1 MKTINT
7 YILAGTLLLA
17 GAFLAG
23 CSKATDSLQPE
34 AAQKPEAEEEI
45 LTPEAPQG
53 PNEFILKVSSINTKA
68 LADLGETLGSEW
80 TQGDS
85 VRVYN
90 VTTEQNIEGWLFAEA
105 GGTTTTFS
113 GTVAGN
119 FNQGDVL
126 RLSFLSP
133 NYFLQDGTLEGVAS
147 QCDYAVADVEILEVD
162 PEAKTI
168 TTEVAEFVKQQAVVK
183 FNLTNRKNPVE
194 DLEVE
199 SFRGYGILPGTE
211 TPFGIRVNPEAAT
224 NELYVAIPYIQDMKI
239 TFEALGADG
248 YYYRLIVPSVTFE
261 DGLYYRR
268 QLNMKRK
275 ALVKAP
281 VAKTNLKYTSQSLAL
296 VDSAHVYWTVN
307 NQEVILDDDK
317 DYQEQKCVISYFVKK
332 EVTAG
337 TTPAAPTATE
347 NGWVSSI
354 PTQIHAGTY
363 YVWTKMTGNYDY
375 EDVDVCTNPVKV
387 VIAKADATLNASAN
401 SSTLTYNGNAQNLL
415 ASAATL
421 TIGTNNVTSAKDASN
436 TGCTIQYYV
445 STSDS
450 TPTGGSWGSSYSAT
464 NAGTYYIWIKVTG
477 NGDIKDI
484 AQVRKATKQ
493 INKKTQTIS
502 LSTSSY
508 TFWPENSTTHPNA
521 YYCDVT
527 VNNSPDD
534 SLISVTVTGSTKY
547 SVSYR
552 GNHVWRIRYTG
563 TGGEYSATVNFRL
576 GNDNYE
582 TSNAAFICS

>member
-1 MKTINT
+1 
-7 YILAGTLLLA
+7 
-17 GAFLAG
+17 
-23 CSKATDSLQPE
+23 
-34 AAQKPEAEEEI
+34 
-45 LTPEAPQG
+45 
-53 PNEFILKVSSINTKA
+53 
-68 LADLGETLGSEW
+68 
-80 TQGDS
+80 
-85 VRVYN
+85 
-90 VTTEQNIEGWLFAEA
+90 
-105 GGTTTTFS
+105 
-113 GTVAGN
+113 
-119 FNQGDVL
+119 
-126 RLSFLSP
+126 
-133 NYFLQDGTLEGVAS
+133 
-147 QCDYAVADVEILEVD
+147 
-162 PEAKTI
+162 
-168 TTEVAEFVKQQAVVK
+168 
-183 FNLTNRKNPVE
+183 
-194 DLEVE
+194 
-199 SFRGYGILPGTE
+199 
-211 TPFGIRVNPEAAT
+211 
-224 NELYVAIPYIQDMKI
+224 
-239 TFEALGADG
+239 
-248 YYYRLIVPSVTFE
+248 
-261 DGLYYRR
+261 
-268 QLNMKRK
+268 MKRK